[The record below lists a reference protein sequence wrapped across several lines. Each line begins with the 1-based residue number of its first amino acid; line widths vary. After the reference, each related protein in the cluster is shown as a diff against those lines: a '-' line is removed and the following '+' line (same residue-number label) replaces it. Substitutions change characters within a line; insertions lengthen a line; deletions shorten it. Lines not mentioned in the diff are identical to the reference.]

1 MRQDTVKRKLLL
13 AEDDEPCR
21 ILVSEI
27 LKWANVQIFKALD
40 GISAKKI
47 YSHHVNEIELVIIDI
62 CLPGLD
68 GFELLKQIKII
79 NPHVISLALS
89 ALAPALLT
97 EKCES
102 AGFNALISKPF
113 DSKQFYQT
121 VVSFLKKSQQEH
133 LAINC

>member
-27 LKWANVQIFKALD
+27 LRGANVQIFKAWD
-40 GISAKKI
+40 GMSAKQI
-47 YSHHVNEIELVIIDI
+47 YSRHANEIELVIIDI

-79 NPHVISLALS
+79 NPHVITLALS
-89 ALAPALLT
+89 ALAPALLI
-97 EKCES
+97 EKCEL
-102 AGFNALISKPF
+102 AGFNSLISKPF

-121 VVSFLKKSQQEH
+121 VISFLKKPQQRH
-133 LAINC
+133 LVKC

>member
-1 MRQDTVKRKLLL
+1 MRQDVVKRKLLL

-27 LKWANVQIFKALD
+27 LLGANVQIFKAWD
-40 GISAKKI
+40 GINAKKI
-47 YSHHVNEIELVIIDI
+47 YSQHASEIELVIIDI

-89 ALAPALLT
+89 ALAPNLLT

-113 DSKQFYQT
+113 DSKHFYQT
-121 VVSFLKKSQQEH
+121 VVSFLKKPQQQH
-133 LAINC
+133 LAVNC